1 MSVDTLRENF
11 HINRISS
18 DLLQD
23 FLTAQT
29 YRPEITLAKEKL
41 LKLPHKLLQN
51 LCDKPI
57 RQGKSPT
64 YAENGLKCIK
74 PRNTVNL
81 LVSLDDIDYID
92 PSTEDDISN
101 QCLAYGDIIITRS
114 GSGTIGRAAIFSSH
128 EKIYTNDHL
137 FIVRASKADSHYV
150 ACYLKSY
157 YGARLLEAGI
167 SGSTGQLN
175 LSNEHIKNLIIY
187 TPPLLAQ
194 QYIGDK
200 VRQAEILKIFSNNI
214 FLKTYQYFD
223 AKLPVFK
230 SEKKCYKLNSNDLD
244 DRLDAEYYQDKYLQL
259 SDFFNVNLSKSK
271 KLRDFVL
278 EALSGPAI
286 PSSVF
291 TSGYRGMPILQTRDV
306 RENYIAYD
314 KCVKVDEKLAESF
327 SRFKVSQ
334 NTLVM
339 GMSGTVG
346 RTALLTNKM
355 DSYILNQR
363 VAGLKLKEDTFSGYL
378 CAFLNHTFGSMQL
391 ERQTVGGVQANI
403 SLDDILNV
411 NIFIEDTEAK
421 EINQRFLEASL
432 ASELSKKLIKSSSMI
447 VEGLIDGL
455 ITEEALSQA
464 QNALEQGDTSLDRVI
479 LSQMTEDGYAVA
491 GSKPL
496 FTDLDEFYDLL
507 EQAKA
512 LE

>member
-101 QCLAYGDIIITRS
+101 QCLAYGDIVITRS
-114 GSGTIGRAAIFSSH
+114 GSGTIGRAAIFSTH

-187 TPPLLAQ
+187 TPHTLAQ
-194 QYIGDK
+194 KYIGDK
-200 VRQAEILKIFSNNI
+200 VRQAELLREWSKCKKNKLDLIFD
-214 FLKTYQYFD
+214 KETR
-223 AKLPVFK
+223 KLGYIEK
-230 SEKKCYKLNSNDLD
+230 SPKKYTRCKLDN
-244 DRLDAEYYQDKYLQL
+244 RLDPAYY
-259 SDFFNVNLSKSK
+259 
-271 KLRDFVL
+271 
-278 EALSGPAI
+278 
-286 PSSVF
+286 SSNYSF
-291 TSGYRGMPILQTRDV
+291 LDEEWFRNISFRLK
-306 RENYIAYD
+306 NYIASGSYGVLPNSNSYGMGTEKFIRATD
-314 KCVKVDEKLAESF
+314 LPSVNINPKSYIVVPFEEVSAKAKVSTGEILLEIKGAISECQLASH
-327 SRFKVSQ
+327 SLNGYYVNGSIYRFKVQ
-334 NTLVM
+334 NID
-339 GMSGTVG
+339 
-346 RTALLTNKM
+346 AAYLT
-355 DSYILNQR
+355 
-363 VAGLKLKEDTFSGYL
+363 FYL
-378 CAFLNHTFGSMQL
+378 RS
-391 ERQTVGGVQANI
+391 
-403 SLDDILNV
+403 
-411 NIFIEDTEAK
+411 FI
-421 EINQRFLEASL
+421 
-432 ASELSKKLIKSSSMI
+432 KKLYCDRVSVNNIISYLDLESINNLPVVRLGDEIENIISQEFLLIELAQQLIFRISKSAQYL
-447 VEGLIDGL
+447 V
-455 ITEEALSQA
+455 EALILGVIDENKLVQA
-464 QNALEQGDTSLDRVI
+464 QNALEQGDNSLDRAI

-496 FTDLDEFYDLL
+496 FADLDEFYELL
-507 EQAKA
+507 EQAKE